1 MDFDKKT
8 IIAFLLIGLVFF
20 LVQTPIYKK
29 LLMPKAYEAEIA
41 KRQNNPIENQKR
53 PDSLVASSDHHR
65 DSFVSAPSSSLPK
78 QRISSLEDSFTL
90 RKAEPERFLTV
101 ETNMYRARFSSK
113 GAILTKWSLKK
124 YFGAD
129 DREVQMLPEMLGG
142 VLGISFVTRAGDSLD
157 TSKLAFVSAADS
169 VIIVDSRGSRKIR
182 YECELPGERRITK
195 EFEFF
200 ADRYDFSMQI
210 TLENMGDLIAEKAYT
225 VDAMSGLASTEKRL
239 EDDMTYA
246 QAVVAA
252 GGEVSKKYPT
262 DKKIHRETGDIDWV
276 AVRTKYFTVAIVA
289 KDRKGTNAL
298 VYGEEYPVAT
308 HSKGKWKR
316 YAVSLMM
323 PFLKD
328 RTEKDR
334 FLVYLGPLDDEIL
347 KSYDIGLENI
357 MDFGYK
363 IIQPFSVAI
372 LWTFKEIHKLVPNY
386 GLVLIIFSI
395 LIKIITYPLTRK
407 SFDSMK
413 KMQLLQPKLADL
425 KEKYGK
431 DPQRLNKETMKLYK
445 EEGVNPMGGC
455 LPVILQMPLLWALF
469 IVFRSTIELRS
480 QGFVW
485 WIKDLSSPDTIAT
498 LPFSIPFY
506 GDSVNVLPILMGV
519 TMLVQQ
525 KMSVTDPKQKAMIYF
540 MPVFFTLLFNSFPSG
555 LNLYYALFNVLSI
568 IHQKWQTKDSG
579 GNGRV
584 SDVKE
589 AKKRK

>member
-20 LVQTPIYKK
+20 LVQTPLYKK
-29 LLMPKAYEAEIA
+29 LFMPKAYETEIA
-41 KRQNNPIENQKR
+41 KKQSSPLTNQRQ
-53 PDSLVASSDHHR
+53 PDSTVAGSDSRGESLGSAFSSR
-65 DSFVSAPSSSLPK
+65 AEEQASPLTESAQLATA
-78 QRISSLEDSFTL
+78 Q
-90 RKAEPERFLTV
+90 PERFLTI
-101 ETNMYRARFSSK
+101 ETDLYQARFSSK
-113 GAILTKWSLKK
+113 GGMLREWSLKR
-124 YFGAD
+124 YLGPD
-129 DREVQMLPEMLGG
+129 DKLVEMLPDNPEG
-142 VLGISFVTRAGDSLD
+142 VLGISFVTKAGDSID
-157 TSKLAFVSAADS
+157 TSRLPFTGPTDS
-169 VIIVDSRGSRKIR
+169 SITVDSRESRKVR
-182 YECELPGERRITK
+182 YECELSGGRRVIK
-195 EFEFF
+195 ELEFF
-200 ADRYDFSMQI
+200 ADRYDFTLQV
-210 TLENMGDLIAEKAYT
+210 TLENMGDLIGEKAYT
-225 VDAMSGLASTEKRL
+225 VDAVSGLASTEKRL
-239 EDDMTYA
+239 NDDMSYA
-246 QAVVAA
+246 KAVVAA

-262 DKKIHRETGDIDWV
+262 DKKIHTETGDIDWV
-276 AVRTKYFTVAIVA
+276 AVRTKYFALAIAA

-298 VYGEEYPVAT
+298 VYGEEYPVAS
-308 HSKGKWKR
+308 HPKSKWKR
-316 YAVSLMM
+316 YAVRLMM
-323 PFLKD
+323 PFLRD

-347 KSYDIGLENI
+347 KSYEIGLENI

-372 LWTFKEIHKLVPNY
+372 LWTFKEIHKVIPNY

-395 LIKIITYPLTRK
+395 LIKVITYPLTRK

-455 LPVILQMPLLWALF
+455 LPVVLQMPLLWALF

-485 WIKDLSSPDTIAT
+485 WIRDLSSPDTIAT

-540 MPVFFTLLFNSFPSG
+540 MPIFFTLLFNSFPSG

-568 IHQKWQTKDSG
+568 IHQKWQVKSSSDA
-579 GNGRV
+579 GRV
-584 SDVKE
+584 PVVRE
-589 AKKRK
+589 ARKKK

>member
-20 LVQTPIYKK
+20 LVQTPLYKK
-29 LLMPKAYEAEIA
+29 VFMPKAYESELAR
-41 KRQNNPIENQKR
+41 KQNNAVATQKQT
-53 PDSLVASSDHHR
+53 DSLVVAKESHGEALASR
-65 DSFVSAPSSSLPK
+65 PLESSSTEQNALLTDG
-78 QRISSLEDSFTL
+78 ITL
-90 RKAEPERFLTV
+90 KASEPERILTI
-101 ETNMYRARFSSK
+101 ETNLYRARFSSK
-113 GAILTKWSLKK
+113 GAILTEWSLKK
-124 YFGAD
+124 YLGPD
-129 DREVQMLPEMLGG
+129 DKEVQMLPSSPEGALG
-142 VLGISFVTRAGDSLD
+142 LSFVTRTGDSLD
-157 TSKLAFVSAADS
+157 TSRLAFSTVADS
-169 VIIVDSRGSRKIR
+169 FISVKHREPQRAR
-182 YECELPGERRITK
+182 FECLLNGERRIIK

-225 VDAMSGLASTEKRL
+225 IDAKSGLSSTEKRL
-239 EDDMTYA
+239 EDDMSYA
-246 QAVVAA
+246 KAVVAA

-262 DKKIHRETGDIDWV
+262 DRKIHRETGDIDWV
-276 AVRTKYFTVAIVA
+276 AVRTKYFALAIVA

-298 VYGEEYPVAT
+298 VYGEESAIA
-308 HSKGKWKR
+308 HEQKAKWKR

-347 KSYDIGLENI
+347 KSYDIGLEKT
-357 MDFGYK
+357 MDFGAK

-372 LWTFKEIHKLVPNY
+372 LWTFKEIHKFVPNY

-413 KMQLLQPKLADL
+413 KMQLLQPKLVEL

-455 LPVILQMPLLWALF
+455 LPVLLQMPLLWGLF

-480 QGFVW
+480 QGFIW

-506 GDSVNVLPILMGV
+506 GNSVNVLPILMGV

-568 IHQKWQTKDSG
+568 IHQKWQMKSSG
-579 GNGRV
+579 DNGRATN
-584 SDVKE
+584 VKE
-589 AKKRK
+589 IRKKK